1 MQRALEEIV
10 PQNMILDDLVQRNAN
25 ARQKMA
31 SHLTLELIN
40 VARHLAA
47 WKNGLRASAKL
58 AVPLVSAWP
67 KHFAP
72 EVTGRGVSHQVD
84 RSDFS
89 KLTLVFR

>member
-1 MQRALEEIV
+1 
-10 PQNMILDDLVQRNAN
+10 MILDDLAQRNA
-25 ARQKMA
+25 AIKKMA

-47 WKNGLRASAKL
+47 RKNGLRASAKL

-67 KHFAP
+67 KHFAT

-84 RSDFS
+84 RSEFS